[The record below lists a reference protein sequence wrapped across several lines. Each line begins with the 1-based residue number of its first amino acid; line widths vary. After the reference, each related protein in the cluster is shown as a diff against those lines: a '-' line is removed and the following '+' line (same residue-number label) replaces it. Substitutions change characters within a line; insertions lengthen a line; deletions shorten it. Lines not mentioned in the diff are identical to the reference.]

1 MIEYPKEIENEN
13 QKAWYLRHF
22 LGFTYKQIGKELNRS
37 TSAVHKDFFPTQKKY
52 QRQSPAVIYR
62 KQMEFCREEC
72 QESIGDC
79 RECNLYK
86 FMVSKMLKK
95 VVRA

>member
-1 MIEYPKEIENEN
+1 MIEYPSEVVTEN

-22 LGFTYKQIGKELNRS
+22 LGFTYEQIGKELNYS
-37 TSAVHKDFFPTQKKY
+37 TSAVQKDFFPTQKKF
-52 QRQSPAVIYR
+52 QRQCAAAIYR

-95 VVRA
+95 SV

>member
-37 TSAVHKDFFPTQKKY
+37 TSAVQKDFFPTPLKY
-52 QRQSPAVIYR
+52 QKQATAVIYR
-62 KQMEFCREEC
+62 KQMEFCRDECEE
-72 QESIGDC
+72 SMVNC

-95 VVRA
+95 SV

>member
-37 TSAVHKDFFPTQKKY
+37 TSAVHKDFSQHKRNINANPRGYIPETDGILQG
-52 QRQSPAVIYR
+52 R
-62 KQMEFCREEC
+62 
-72 QESIGDC
+72 
-79 RECNLYK
+79 
-86 FMVSKMLKK
+86 VS
-95 VVRA
+95 RINR

>member
-1 MIEYPKEIENEN
+1 MIEYPPEIQTEN

-22 LGFTYKQIGKELNRS
+22 MGYSYRQIGQELRYS
-37 TSAVHKDFFPTQKKY
+37 KSAVQKNFFPTQKKF
-52 QRQSPAVIYR
+52 QRQGTAAIYR

-95 VVRA
+95 SV